1 MAGAEPAVA
10 GTVQASWRRCERY
23 GVSEQEVEPVFT
35 GALDTGSLFYAC
47 GQEVLRSLHQTLSGE
62 PVSLMITDSEGLV
75 LLRLHPDDGMRRSLD
90 AVHLAPG
97 FSYAEQ
103 HAGTNGLGLA
113 LADRRPALVRGREH
127 WCEALKRY
135 TCAAAPV
142 LDPLTGALAGS
153 INLTTWSQASS
164 GLLLALAQSSAS
176 NTSALMRARAGGA
189 PVRTAPR
196 GHVFHVQVEHGGD
209 GHEEVCSSPA
219 WTAAVAAAGEEVARG
234 RVLALVGEPGSG
246 RATLAALAHRRGG
259 RRHRVLRARV
269 PGVDDVPAWVRLWT
283 PHLGADGTTVVVSG
297 AEDLPAWAV
306 DELATALAGARRTDG
321 HPQPFAL
328 VADDLGRLPAALA
341 GLVDAVVEAPPLRA
355 RPEDVPALAAAFARR
370 GGHRSVTCTPA
381 AVRAL
386 RAHAWPGNVR
396 RLREVVEAAAA
407 RTDVVDV
414 QHLPAEVFTRGTRV
428 LGRLE
433 ALERDEI
440 VRALTEPG
448 TSVARAAERLGVS
461 RATVYRKVAQY
472 DIALP
477 R

>member
-10 GTVQASWRRCERY
+10 GTVRASWRRCERY

-47 GQEVLRSLHQTLSGE
+47 GQQVLRSLQQTLSGE

-97 FSYAEQ
+97 FSYAER

-113 LADRRPALVRGREH
+113 LADRRPALVRGQEH
-127 WCEALKRY
+127 WCQALKQY

-142 LDPLTGALAGS
+142 LDPVTGALAGS

-176 NTSALMRARAGGA
+176 TTSALMVARAGGR
-189 PVRTAPR
+189 PVREAPR
-196 GHVFHVQVEHGGD
+196 GHVFHVQVEHGD
-209 GHEEVCSSPA
+209 GREEVCSSPA
-219 WTAAVAAAGEEVARG
+219 WAAAVAAAGEEVARG

-269 PGVDDVPAWVRLWT
+269 PGVEDVPAWVRMWT
-283 PHLGADGTTVVVSG
+283 PHLGAQGTTVVVSG
-297 AEDLPAWAV
+297 VGELPAWAV
-306 DELATALAGARRTDG
+306 DELAAALAGARRGDG

-328 VADDLGRLPAALA
+328 VARDLDRLPAALGA
-341 GLVDAVVEAPPLRA
+341 LVDAVVEAPPLRA

-370 GGHRSVTCTPA
+370 GGHRAVGFTPA
-381 AVRAL
+381 AERAL

-414 QHLPAEVFTRGTRV
+414 QHLPPEVFTRGTRV

-448 TSVARAAERLGVS
+448 TSVARAAELLGVS